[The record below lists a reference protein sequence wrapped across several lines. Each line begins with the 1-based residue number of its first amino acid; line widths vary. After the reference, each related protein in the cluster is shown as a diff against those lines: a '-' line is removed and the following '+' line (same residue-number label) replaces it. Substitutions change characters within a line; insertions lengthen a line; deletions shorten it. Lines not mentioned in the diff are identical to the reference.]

1 MSVLLKYQLKALFE
15 SGDLMTQDTL
25 VDLIDS
31 TYNPVLVAGT
41 NVTLNS
47 VTTPSGTTIT
57 INSTGGGGGGGDYQA
72 GTGINIDTA
81 TSPDTINV
89 NLFGTGPGGPNLQFS
104 GANNQLDFKGVHVK
118 DESIVVG
125 TYPIFNFVG
134 QDVVA
139 EDSGTA
145 GQVNV
150 YIPTPSFASHYNTT
164 DGTTT
169 GTVNETLSRSTV
181 RISTPTTE
189 GNPFKTGGWAGTDK
203 PATIQTT
210 PVYSPIA
217 GANGLITGFSG
228 SSAGD
233 AILEVFVY
241 DADGSTLLASYTTPT
256 LYQNDVHTSIG
267 ANAGIT
273 VTITNHATD
282 TSKFKA
288 NISTSVNMATIFT
301 TNTLDGGKY
310 NVKTVMTTD
319 TNTDG
324 GTAYTALEAAVFYDT
339 NLSTPSINGAMTIVE
354 NTGALQVKHLSG
366 VEYYKLGSQFM
377 VDITDM
383 DNLNANTQGYANGVT
398 RNFRITGTE
407 YGLTSYNLKAW
418 LPSQGSMVGWTNQYN
433 VQDVAFDWDSWP
445 ITAVDYRYRGALA
458 NGTAVSSDPWGNSAV
473 KNSGNKLVLIDT
485 VDDLPT
491 NLGES
496 FNNES
501 ERLVRGSSAYA
512 AWNSTLS
519 LADGTQTPNGTGS
532 GSFSNACTVGSY
544 IVRADKYFMTDPN
557 TSTIEPDLALYKP
570 NSLGTNPNYT
580 GITGTGVYHRR
591 FYTSS
596 VKTITNVRLDFAGD
610 AGTSGSNFGQAI
622 ADSKLRIYIRR
633 IATNASGNVGFSAA
647 PLSVHGGLYDSGL
660 FNDGNSGVDSTGSL
674 VRTVTNPLNVS
685 FTFGGPSTLAVTG
698 FWAEIQLVDSTIELE
713 SINVTLTF
721 GDNTTES
728 NPV

>member
-15 SGDLMTQDTL
+15 SGDLMTQDSL

-57 INSTGGGGGGGDYQA
+57 INSTGGGSGGGDYQA
-72 GTGINIDTA
+72 GSGINIDQA

-89 NLFGTGPGGPNLQFS
+89 SLFGTGPGGANLQFS

-118 DESIVVG
+118 DESIAVG

-181 RISTPTTE
+181 RISTPITE

-203 PATIQTT
+203 PATIQST
-210 PVYSPIA
+210 PVYAPIS
-217 GANGLITGFSG
+217 GTNGLITGFSG
-228 SSAGD
+228 TATGD
-233 AILEVFVY
+233 AKLEVYVY
-241 DADGSTLLASYTTPT
+241 DADGINTLATFTTPT
-256 LYQNDVHTSIG
+256 LYQDGVHSFG
-267 ANAGIT
+267 GIT
-273 VTITNHATD
+273 VTVSNHQTD

-288 NISTSVNMATIFT
+288 NISTSVNAATIFT
-301 TNTLDGGKY
+301 AAGLDGGKY

-377 VDITDM
+377 VDVTDM
-383 DNLNANTQGYANGVT
+383 DNLNANTQGFNNGVT

-418 LPSQGSMVGWTNQYN
+418 SPSQGAMVGWSNLYN

-501 ERLVRGSSAYA
+501 ERLYRNTGSNAYV
-512 AWNSTLS
+512 AWSPTKALGD
-519 LADGTQTPNGTGS
+519 ATQLPNGTGS
-532 GSFSNACTVGSY
+532 STPFSNACTVGSF

-580 GITGTGVYHRR
+580 GITGTATYHRR

-596 VKTITNVRLDFAGD
+596 VKTITNVKFDFAGS
-610 AGTSGSNFGQAI
+610 AGTSGSNFGQAL
-622 ADSKLRIYIRR
+622 ADSKLKIYIRR
-633 IATNASGNVGFSAA
+633 VGTNASGNIGFNAP
-647 PLSVHGGLYDSGL
+647 PLSVHGGLYDSGV
-660 FNDGNSGVDSTGSL
+660 FNDGNSGVDSSGAL
-674 VRTVTNPLNVS
+674 VRTVTNSSNVS
-685 FTFGGPSTLAVTG
+685 FTFGGPSTLATTG
-698 FWAEIQLVDSTIELE
+698 FWAEVQFVDSTIELE